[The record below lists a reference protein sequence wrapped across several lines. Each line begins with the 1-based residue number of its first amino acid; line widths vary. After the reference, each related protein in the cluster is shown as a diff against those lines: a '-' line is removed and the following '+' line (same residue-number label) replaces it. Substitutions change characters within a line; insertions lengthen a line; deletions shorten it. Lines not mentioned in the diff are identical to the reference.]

1 MCILYVNLLKL
12 FQLKQARQRQKQN
25 IYNRTT
31 RSNTSNSFSLPL
43 SLFLLIPLSV
53 VLFPFLSTAESEVIR
68 SDCMG

>member
-12 FQLKQARQRQKQN
+12 LKLIQARQRQKLN
-25 IYNRTT
+25 IYNHMT

-53 VLFPFLSTAESEVIR
+53 VPFPFLSSPQLKAR
-68 SDCMG
+68 